1 MALPAASLAAAAAAS
16 ASSTCDCQPFP
27 PDQSSYQSTRLWSIV
42 DPSLS
47 DQDVIKEFNDG
58 FAPVV
63 TYMPGFQRYMAS
75 STGNSSTVFFLNQF
89 HTQEEGHV
97 AQEAAKEFVVQNG
110 VLNGRIMPNIFTEAE
125 GFFAAPRHTC
135 INSSSKGNYLNA
147 RFFNF
152 VDPGPVNNIKLHS
165 IAESF
170 IIKRSF
176 KMRQG
181 L

>member
-1 MALPAASLAAAAAAS
+1 
-16 ASSTCDCQPFP
+16 
-27 PDQSSYQSTRLWSIV
+27 
-42 DPSLS
+42 
-47 DQDVIKEFNDG
+47 
-58 FAPVV
+58 
-63 TYMPGFQRYMAS
+63 
-75 STGNSSTVFFLNQF
+75 
-89 HTQEEGHV
+89 V
-97 AQEAAKEFVVQNG
+97 AQEAAKEFVVKNG

-125 GFFAAPRHTC
+125 DFFAAPRHTC

-152 VDPGPVNNIKLHS
+152 VDPGPVNVTKLYS

-170 IIKRSF
+170 IIKRYF